1 MPNWCF
7 NYLRVTGP
15 AEDVTRF
22 QNQAEGFSTWPT
34 SPAGPPP
41 EVFNFQSLL
50 PIPAEVLATENPTAR
65 QEAQRQ
71 HWGCRGG
78 AEDAALVDEWEGG
91 AIYEFATAW
100 TPPLAFLE
108 HLSRQWPT
116 LLWELDYEEAL
127 AGFQGLAEAE
137 AGVMEDHRLDLNPT
151 DRTQ

>member
-7 NYLRVTGP
+7 NHLRVTGP

-22 QNQAEGFSTWPT
+22 QNQASGFSPWPT

-41 EVFNFQSLL
+41 EVFDFHSLL
-50 PIPAEVLATENPTAR
+50 PIPADVLATGNPAAGH
-65 QEAQRQ
+65 EWQRQ

-78 AEDAALVDEWEGG
+78 VEEATLVDEWEGG
-91 AIYEFATAW
+91 VIYEFETAW

-108 HLSRQWPT
+108 SVSRQWPA

-127 AGFQGLAEAE
+127 AGFQGLARAE
-137 AGVMEDHRLDLNPT
+137 AGVMEDHRFDLSPT
-151 DRTQ
+151 NRTQ